1 MLNTHLDH
9 QSVRLA
15 IQALSLSAARRTS
28 AHVGAVFLQ
37 SRARANGARVIV
49 KWIGHLPVSNECLLW
64 LLGDM
69 NCAKT
74 DEPWRLF
81 RCFNSEPG
89 CHQGANIRQG
99 GTNNQPDEA
108 VAVIRVLVAQLASVR
123 SAWWFE
129 CLVV

>member
-1 MLNTHLDH
+1 
-9 QSVRLA
+9 
-15 IQALSLSAARRTS
+15 
-28 AHVGAVFLQ
+28 
-37 SRARANGARVIV
+37 V

-89 CHQGANIRQG
+89 CHQGANIRHG

-108 VAVIRVLVAQLASVR
+108 VAVIRVLVAQLASVF

-129 CLVV
+129 VAGSSRVPVRVRFVPAEPDHRADLHGCTLRCTLYASDCRVLCCT